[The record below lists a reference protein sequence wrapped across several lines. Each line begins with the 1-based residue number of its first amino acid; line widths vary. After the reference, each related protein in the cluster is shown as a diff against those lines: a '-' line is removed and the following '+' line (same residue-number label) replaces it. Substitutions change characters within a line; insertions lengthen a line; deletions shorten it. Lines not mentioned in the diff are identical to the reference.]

1 MVALFHADQL
11 LLFLA
16 LRTEQSIILGRSD
29 IAVPEFSYR
38 YDDNQ
43 LALRSD
49 RKIFMLYQ
57 NIVHF
62 ILLCER

>member
-1 MVALFHADQL
+1 M
-11 LLFLA
+11 
-16 LRTEQSIILGRSD
+16 LGRSD

-38 YDDNQ
+38 YDGNQ

-49 RKIFMLYQ
+49 RKIFMRYQ